1 MASGE
6 HQVFLHVRDP
16 QRDRTLGQPHQHLTT
31 SRSTYAQPGDV
42 REGLPLPQVPAAQ
55 QPVLL
60 QHEDQEGPL
69 VRPNG
74 RPKFYQVR
82 KGQLEATAT
91 PYASRASTHPRR
103 PHREGAVLHR
113 HQTPPQ
119 RRHLPSIDASLTS
132 APTATASSTPP
143 STSTARQ
150 PPPPRTYAKEPPNT
164 STSSPSTH

>member
-1 MASGE
+1 
-6 HQVFLHVRDP
+6 V
-16 QRDRTLGQPHQHLTT
+16 
-31 SRSTYAQPGDV
+31 
-42 REGLPLPQVPAAQ
+42 
-55 QPVLL
+55 

-69 VRPNG
+69 LVFMRPNG

-119 RRHLPSIDASLTS
+119 RRHLPSIDASLIGARRADCNCVFDTTIDLDGAS
-132 APTATASSTPP
+132 AATATNLRKGAAEYLNILTEYSLSTISPMLYP
-143 STSTARQ
+143 RDFLGNNTKLFTNAHTSR
-150 PPPPRTYAKEPPNT
+150 EEE
-164 STSSPSTH
+164 